1 MSHNNSST
9 NTRMSPRDV
18 TRKYA
23 VEIVV
28 EHAQSGTIIQ
38 LEVIIFPQI

>member
-1 MSHNNSST
+1 MSHNSST
-9 NTRMSPRDV
+9 NTKVSPRDV

-23 VEIVV
+23 VKIVV

-38 LEVIIFPQI
+38 LEVIIFPHI